1 MNNTGKKVLALASML
16 ALCAGVLT
24 GGGLAGCSASHNA
37 EPAQTEQA
45 EQKVIEGTLY
55 SFDGSQA
62 VVYYDGAQ
70 YPLDLSKATVK
81 SSSLNVGNLVDV
93 TYEGKLDT
101 KNASSCKVISI
112 EVKEDSADSHEL
124 VGTLEDISMNS
135 VTVRTLEGNKVT
147 FNSNNAQHS
156 FAYGLDKGN
165 WTTVIYTGEVEGSD
179 ASKASV
185 VRIHDMDTDL
195 VKETKAKTTVQD
207 ANDTAYA
214 LEDVTVRDSY
224 MMASNP
230 VGSIKGKLKVKV
242 TGHCNNGWDRIVFDG
257 KEAYVYSSYL
267 TTQANESAS
276 NDNKVVS
283 QRVQL
288 KEVNENVYAK
298 TDATLR
304 EGYSTSAKVVGALK
318 AGSPI
323 VRTGICDNGWSR
335 VSYNGGVAF
344 VYSELLT
351 TENPTTETKGVKV
364 TAVDETVY
372 VVCDV
377 ANVRESWSADSK
389 ALGQLSYGT
398 KVKRTGI
405 CDNGWSRIIFNN
417 KDAYINSDLISK
429 TDPKKTETVTVYKVS
444 GRAWATVDCE
454 VRESHTADSKSLGK
468 LTKGSEVEIT
478 GVTDNNWS
486 RVNFNGKVGYIN
498 NDMLTSQNPNPAQAT
513 TSEKKTETKSEEK
526 KDEKKDEKSADKK
539 NESSKTD
546 QKKDEQKQTDQKQTE
561 QKQTTDQGTQTG
573 EGQDKKQHETTP
585 TDNLD
590 MQDQA
595 PDQQPTDEDPIDE
608 GTQTDEGTDEGTTD
622 EGTQTDEGTDEGTT
636 DEGTT
641 DEGTDEGT
649 QTDEGTDEGTQT
661 DEGTADEG
669 TEEGTSEE
677 GTETGEGTD
686 EGTDTGEMQTENPD
700 QEPTDEVI
708 EEEPVETHDIEGIVV
723 GYSINSITIQSGTS
737 GDELTFYTF
746 DISNASQEYTKGVDE
761 GLAVKVT
768 YTGDLSDMEG
778 VHATKVT
785 DSGVSQPKEVTYR
798 GTIVSST
805 ENTVTIQL
813 SSDVKSTFNFEGT
826 GVEKDS
832 LVEGAKVIITADMQ
846 DAKLEDNVFKATSIK
861 FVD

>member
-1 MNNTGKKVLALASML
+1 MNNTGRKVLALASTL

-24 GGGLAGCSASHNA
+24 GSGLAGCSASHNA

-101 KNASSCKVISI
+101 KNASSCKVVSI

-135 VTVRTLEGNKVT
+135 VTLRTMEGNKVT

-195 VKETKAKTTVQD
+195 VKETKAKTSVKD
-207 ANDTAYA
+207 ADETAYT

-288 KEVNENVYAK
+288 REVNENVYAK

-468 LTKGSEVEIT
+468 LIKGSEIEIT

-486 RVNFNGKVGYIN
+486 RVNFNGKVGYVN

-526 KDEKKDEKSADKK
+526 KDEKKDEKAADKK

-546 QKKDEQKQTDQKQTE
+546 QKKDE

-622 EGTQTDEGTDEGTT
+622 EGTQTDEGT
-636 DEGTT
+636 
-641 DEGTDEGT
+641 TDEGT
-649 QTDEGTDEGTQT
+649 QTDEGTDEGTT
-661 DEGTADEG
+661 D
-669 TEEGTSEE
+669 EGTSEE
-677 GTETGEGTD
+677 GTETSEGTD
-686 EGTDTGEMQTENPD
+686 EGADTGEMQTENPD
-700 QEPTDEVI
+700 QETTDEVI